1 MKRTDVA
8 QFSILLR
15 FRVGIFQIFS
25 IKGQASSRNKSMK
38 LILPNFFFALF
49 TSLAGTAYAEIPQI
63 ERDALIALYN
73 STDGAN
79 WTENTSW
86 LGAVGTECDWYGV
99 TCSSGSV
106 SRIGLY
112 RNSLSGSIPAA
123 IGDLTQLEEI
133 NFYKNSL
140 TGEIPKEISN
150 LSKLKLIQMGD
161 NKLSGSL
168 PSGISA
174 LENLEQIYLSNNE
187 LTGDIPVGLGE
198 LTKIYHLNL
207 SNNSFSGSIP
217 AELGNLANLG
227 YLNLGGNSFSGIIPP
242 ELGNLSKLLSLY
254 LYTNSLSGSIP
265 AGLSKLTN
273 LTDLRLSNNSLS
285 GSIPS
290 ELGNLTNL
298 TYLSLGVNDLSGS
311 IPSELG
317 NLTNLTG
324 LLLYNNSL
332 SGSIPSELGN
342 MTNLTG
348 LYLYNNSLSG
358 SIPSELGNLTNLT
371 DLYLYNNSISGSI
384 PSELGNLTNLT
395 RLYLNNN
402 SLSGSIPSEL
412 GNLTNL
418 SRIYLY
424 ANSLSG
430 SIPSELGNLTNL
442 TYLTLSSNSLT
453 GSIPAE
459 LGNLTNLTS
468 LNLSYNTLTGPIP
481 AWLKS
486 TSTLTVTITDAFN
499 IPQIERDALI
509 ALYNSTDGANWT
521 ENTSW
526 LGAVGTECD
535 WYGVTCS
542 SGFVSSIRLSINS
555 LSGSIPSDLGNLTN
569 LIYLSLSS
577 NSLSGSI
584 PSELGNLTNLT
595 DLYLN
600 SNSLSGSI
608 PSELGKLTNL
618 TRLGLYSNSLS
629 GRIPAE
635 LGKLTNLTDLYLYS
649 NILSGNIPVELGN
662 LTKLAYLYLYSNTLN
677 GSIPAELGNLTN
689 LTRLYLNNNSLSG
702 SIPSELGNLTNLT
715 DLYLYN
721 NSISGSIPSEL
732 GNLTN
737 LTRLLL
743 YKNSLSG
750 SIPPELGN
758 LTKLSSLNLN
768 LNNFSRPKPA
778 WLNSFTINDNAFD
791 PDADKDGIDDA
802 IDTNF
807 NSPAMIK
814 KVFGSDYSLSI
825 LGSGRVVNLVS
836 KSLFNET
843 SGALSYSATTQI
855 TKILYSNLEDEFDFI
870 MLAANNKTCCSDAG
884 FYGRF
889 RGVQNMTKGLGKSIY
904 DSTGSYGSSG
914 RLQGVIHFPYL
925 YGLTGGPGLHE
936 IAHNWGNDLIK
947 TEVGGHWGYS
957 NVGGQLGG
965 WQPNSLVTLGDGI
978 YQTKGPLDTEPSS
991 WGSFANG
998 GNSVPYSN
1006 LELYIMGMIGADEVD
1021 YDIKIAEGFEWT
1033 DDFSQ
1038 GIFNASSISTLT
1050 MDQIIADKG
1059 IREPNHLNS
1068 QKSFRAM
1075 YVVVSEVPLTREEW
1089 RVTDKFVYDFQL
1101 EGDDGNSAY
1110 NFWEATQGK
1119 GTMSFD
1125 QVDSFLMTTAI
1136 TFDPSNDAPLVII
1149 SSVNSTIEDLDGVEG
1164 EFVNLTATASDADGS
1179 VRKTEW
1185 LINEVVVA
1193 TGLTPTIRLA
1203 NGINTVTFRA
1213 TDNDGVASIASV
1225 DIKIKAHYISSAA
1238 WPAPFNGVVPNST
1251 LSLTLN
1257 NIGVYEASTG
1267 LISSCVKIY
1276 TNNEISDI
1284 EGIAKF
1290 DILFNLLNDSSGDIR
1305 YAGSRPFNT
1314 IEKLTLDKQVPDCSG
1329 KYETTTNI
1337 YSDTIETRLATDLF
1351 GVSLL
1356 INKTFNVSFQLI
1368 DAANLTFRL
1377 LSYEELLAP

>member
-1 MKRTDVA
+1 VKRTDVA

-317 NLTNLTG
+317 DLTNLTG

-371 DLYLYNNSISGSI
+371 DLYLHNNSISGSI

-468 LNLSYNTLTGPIP
+468 LNLSYN
-481 AWLKS
+481 
-486 TSTLTVTITDAFN
+486 F
-499 IPQIERDALI
+499 
-509 ALYNSTDGANWT
+509 
-521 ENTSW
+521 
-526 LGAVGTECD
+526 
-535 WYGVTCS
+535 
-542 SGFVSSIRLSINS
+542 
-555 LSGSIPSDLGNLTN
+555 
-569 LIYLSLSS
+569 
-577 NSLSGSI
+577 LSGSI
-584 PSELGNLTNLT
+584 PSELGNLA
-595 DLYLN
+595 
-600 SNSLSGSI
+600 
-608 PSELGKLTNL
+608 KLTNL
-618 TRLGLYSNSLS
+618 
-629 GRIPAE
+629 
-635 LGKLTNLTDLYLYS
+635 
-649 NILSGNIPVELGN
+649 
-662 LTKLAYLYLYSNTLN
+662 
-677 GSIPAELGNLTN
+677 
-689 LTRLYLNNNSLSG
+689 
-702 SIPSELGNLTNLT
+702 
-715 DLYLYN
+715 
-721 NSISGSIPSEL
+721 
-732 GNLTN
+732 
-737 LTRLLL
+737 
-743 YKNSLSG
+743 
-750 SIPPELGN
+750 
-758 LTKLSSLNLN
+758 NLN
-768 LNNFSRPKPA
+768 SNKLSRPKPV
-778 WLNSFTINDNAFD
+778 WLSSFAINDNAFD
-791 PDADKDGIDDA
+791 PDSDKDGIDDG
-802 IDTNF
+802 IDTNIY
-807 NSPAMIK
+807 SVAMIK
-814 KVFGSDYSLSI
+814 EIIGSDYSLSI

-843 SGALSYSATTQI
+843 SGALSYAATTQI

-870 MLAANNKTCCSDAG
+870 MIAANNKKCCSDAG

-889 RGVQNMTKGLGKSIY
+889 RGVQNKTKGLGKSIY
-904 DSTGSYGSSG
+904 DSTDSYGSSG

-965 WQPNSLVTLGDGI
+965 WQPNSLVTLADGV
-978 YQTKGPLDTEPSS
+978 YQTKGPLDAEPSS

-1006 LELYIMGMIGADEVD
+1006 LELYIMGMIGADEVGH
-1021 YDIKIAEGFEWT
+1021 DIKIAEDFEWT

-1038 GIFNASSISTLT
+1038 GIFSASSITNLT

-1059 IREPNHLNS
+1059 IREPNHLDS
-1068 QKSFRAM
+1068 QKNFRAM

-1101 EGDDGNSAY
+1101 EGDDGDSSY

-1125 QVDSFLMTTAI
+1125 QIDNFLTTTAI
-1136 TFDPSNDAPLVII
+1136 TFDPSNDAPVVNIGGAN
-1149 SSVNSTIEDLDGVEG
+1149 SVIEDLDGVEG
-1164 EFVNLTATASDADGS
+1164 EFVNLSATASDADGS
-1179 VRKTEW
+1179 VIKTEW
-1185 LINEVVVA
+1185 LINELVVA

-1203 NGINTVTFRA
+1203 NGDNTVTFRA
-1213 TDNDGVASIASV
+1213 TDNDGAASIVSV

-1238 WPAPFNGVVPNST
+1238 WPAPFNGVIPNST

-1290 DILFNLLNDSSGDIR
+1290 DILFNLLNDISGAIR

-1314 IEKLTLDKQVPDCSG
+1314 IEKLTLDKKVPDCSG

-1351 GVSLL
+1351 GVSLP
-1356 INKTFNVSFQLI
+1356 IIKTFNVSFQLI

-1377 LSYEELLAP
+1377 LSYEELVAPLQTSSGQLDRN